1 MSVHFVY
8 AKVPM
13 LNGWKKGLERSKKAT
28 KTAKTALC
36 SPGDR
41 KRLETPVERENNR
54 NKKNLNSQKIESNS
68 DITSDFYK
76 LCYK

>member
-1 MSVHFVY
+1 MSLHFVY
-8 AKVPM
+8 AKLPM
-13 LNGWKKGLERSKKAT
+13 LNGWKKGWSEARKAM

-54 NKKNLNSQKIESNS
+54 NKKNLNSQKIESNTV
-68 DITSDFYK
+68 ITLDF
-76 LCYK
+76 